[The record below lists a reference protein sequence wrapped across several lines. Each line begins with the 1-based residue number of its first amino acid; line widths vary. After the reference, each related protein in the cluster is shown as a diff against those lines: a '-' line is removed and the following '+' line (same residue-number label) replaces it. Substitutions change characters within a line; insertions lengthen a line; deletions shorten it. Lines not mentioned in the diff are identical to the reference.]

1 MRIFD
6 RVLQYERTGIG
17 KVKELQGSL
26 AGKRRL
32 RVGDYR
38 VIFSQIGDLL
48 FVECVKHRS
57 EAYR

>member
-6 RVLQYERTGIG
+6 GVLRLARTGEG
-17 KVKELQGSL
+17 DVTELHWNL
-26 AGKRRL
+26 AGRLRL

-38 VIFSQIGDLL
+38 VIFSRPGETLRILN
-48 FVECVKHRS
+48 VKHRS